1 MVNKETT
8 TINLGDDYNVLALKL
23 KACYIAKKH
32 KEDSR
37 EDYKIYN
44 NLKAKTKKYL
54 IEIMEEL

>member
-1 MVNKETT
+1 MVNEENTR
-8 TINLGDDYNVLALKL
+8 INLGDNYYALALKL

-32 KEDSR
+32 KNDSR

-44 NLKAKTKKYL
+44 NLKAKTKKIL

>member
-1 MVNKETT
+1 MVNKEASR
-8 TINLGDDYNVLALKL
+8 IDLGDNYYILALKL
-23 KACYIAKKH
+23 KACSIAKKH
-32 KEDSR
+32 KGDSR